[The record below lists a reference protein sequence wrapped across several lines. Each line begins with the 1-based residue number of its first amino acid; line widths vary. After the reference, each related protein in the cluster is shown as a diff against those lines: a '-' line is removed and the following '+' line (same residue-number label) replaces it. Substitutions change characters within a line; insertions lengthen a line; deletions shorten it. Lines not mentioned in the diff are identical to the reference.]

1 MSKRC
6 LSYLSTVRT
15 ITLLLLLLIL
25 SACSKSEPDNLPP
38 TVTVLPATDIS
49 RISAT
54 LHGVVTSNGGDV
66 TRIQFRYGQTQELE
80 HIAHVP
86 PTPGAVSTVIDGLRH
101 GTVYYFRLEAGDDV
115 SLISSPIL
123 DFTTERR
130 SDTGSVW
137 VETPGTLE
145 QLFTTSEAYDC
156 DTLLLS
162 GKLNGSDL
170 RFLRRMLG
178 RDTDGLPTPGHVS
191 VLDMTDVQIISGGDS
206 YDGMRY
212 AQKDTIGKGLFAS
225 CQQLKEL
232 TLPASTIVIE
242 ADAFKDCTSLKTLH
256 LPGLIKSIEPS
267 TGCQAL
273 SCIDIPGNNKVYL
286 SENGILFSL
295 DMQTLVWF
303 PPSITDNYQIPESVT
318 AIGSY
323 AFADSQCRHISMHGH
338 IKRIAPFAFAGARLE
353 SMVIPDAVENLE
365 RGVFQGCTHLASLT
379 LGTETLYL
387 SDYVFEGCPLTELH
401 IKSVDF
407 VPHCQ
412 PDTFGGA
419 ETLFSTCTLFVPKGC
434 IKQYRSANLWSR
446 FEKMVEE

>member
-1 MSKRC
+1 MNKHC
-6 LSYLSTVRT
+6 LPYLSTVRT
-15 ITLLLLLLIL
+15 TVFLLLLLIL
-25 SACSKSEPDNLPP
+25 SACSKNEPDNLPP

-54 LHGVVTSNGGDV
+54 LHGVVTSNGGTI
-66 TRIQFRYGQTQELE
+66 TRIQFRYGQTLELE
-80 HIAHVP
+80 HTAHVA
-86 PTPGAVSTVIDGLRH
+86 PTPGSVSTIIDGLQH
-101 GTVYYFRLEAGDDV
+101 GTVYYFRLEAGDDI
-115 SLISSPIL
+115 SLISSPVL

-130 SDTGSVW
+130 TDTGSVW
-137 VETPGTLE
+137 VGTPGTLE

-162 GKLNGSDL
+162 GKLNGNDL

-232 TLPASTIVIE
+232 TLPASTVVIE
-242 ADAFKDCTSLKTLH
+242 ADAFKDCTSLKALH
-256 LPGLIKSIEPS
+256 LPGHINSVEPS
-267 TGCQAL
+267 TGCLAL
-273 SCIDIPGNNKVYL
+273 SCIDISGNNRVYL
-286 SENGILFSL
+286 SENGILFNQN
-295 DMQTLVWF
+295 MQSLVWF
-303 PPSITDNYQIPESVT
+303 PPALSDDYKIPESVT

-323 AFADSQCRHISMHGH
+323 AFSDSQCRHISMHGH